1 MKVSIRSAFIA
12 TLSFLAVTV
21 ACAQSNPPLHL
32 ASTIALPGV
41 KGRID
46 HLAYDA
52 THHRLFVSALGNNS
66 VEVVDL
72 NKSSVIKSITGLAEP
87 QGVLYDPNQNH
98 LWVANGADGAVRI
111 FDAST
116 FQLLRSIHLGDDAD
130 NIRADADTHHIYV
143 GYGSGGIAIFD
154 PAGDKLHDI
163 KLDAHPESF
172 RIDPNSAHIFV
183 NLPEAKKIAVIDQ
196 SKSEVVATWKTDD
209 AQSNFPMALDA
220 ANHRLF
226 IVCRRPA
233 VLLVLDTVSGA
244 VIAKLPSVGDSDDV
258 FYDQKR
264 RQIYATG
271 GEGKIVVYR
280 QLDANHYR
288 ETARIET
295 RAGARTSLFVP
306 EQDRLFVAARQQGTA
321 PAAIMIYRPTN

>member
-1 MKVSIRSAFIA
+1 MKRFVRTTCVTA
-12 TLSFLAVTV
+12 LSFLAVAVT
-21 ACAQSNPPLHL
+21 CAQSNPPLHL
-32 ASTIALPGV
+32 ENTIALPGV
-41 KGRID
+41 RGRID
-46 HLAYDA
+46 HLAYDG
-52 THHRLFVSALGNNS
+52 THHRLFVSALGNNT

-72 NKSSVIKSITGLAEP
+72 NKSSVTKSITGLAEP
-87 QGVLYDPNQNH
+87 QGALYDPNDNH
-98 LWVANGADGAVRI
+98 LWIANGADGSVRI
-111 FDAST
+111 FDTST

-130 NIRADADTHHIYV
+130 NVRAEANTSHIYV
-143 GYGSGGIAIFD
+143 GYGSGGIAVFD
-154 PAGDKLHDI
+154 PAGNKLHDI

-196 SKSEVVATWKTDD
+196 SKSEVVANWKTDD

-233 VLLVLDTVSGA
+233 VLLVLDSASGA

-264 RQIYATG
+264 KQIYATG

-306 EQDRLFVAARQQGTA
+306 ELNRLFVAARQQGNS
-321 PAAIMIYRPTN
+321 PAAIMVFKPTD